1 MRWQNTGIVACHSA
15 TKTRQWLKNVP
26 VERIQFAEDTDR
38 IFEDKLQKVRT
49 GYFTK
54 KIWKT
59 RSTDQRPDA
68 AERKTCITE
77 KNGTTVD
84 ELLDPVSQE
93 DQKQTYLST
102 RQILKEMVL
111 TQCSIIQIIRCNLS
125 LKWFVRLPMWLLPV
139 ASFSYIYILQG
150 SIATQLKCGEIFN
163 NCFIAN
169 CP

>member
-49 GYFTK
+49 GHFTK

-102 RQILKEMVL
+102 HKIPKEMVL
-111 TQCSIIQIIRCNLS
+111 THRSMIVQIIHCDLWSDVFCSFTN
-125 LKWFVRLPMWLLPV
+125 VCCLLLV
-139 ASFSYIYILQG
+139 FL
-150 SIATQLKCGEIFN
+150 TFIFYKVV
-163 NCFIAN
+163 
-169 CP
+169 